1 MQPLSFREIPAFD
14 LSESIAPLTW
24 LVVVIGYCIVTV
36 IVLCLVR
43 SVIRAE
49 RDSLRRESQHWKGL
63 YSRWIRVNGLLL
75 YILYLSVQ
83 IFVEIEFIKT
93 LLFKYATIEK
103 NKFFII
109 NFIVRVNKTFHRY
122 FVYA

>member
-1 MQPLSFREIPAFD
+1 MQPMSFGEIPAFD

-24 LVVVIGYCIVTV
+24 LVVVSGYCIVTV

-63 YSRWIRVNGLLL
+63 YLRWIRVNGLLL

-103 NKFFII
+103 SKFFII

-122 FVYA
+122 IVYA